1 MWGPAAY
8 LLVVLL
14 QAAEL
19 LPQRLQLCLQ
29 VGPAERQLVQDLAQP
44 VDVRLHALAQGQL
57 RLVPERERKQEGA
70 VSIRSHHL
78 LFSALHC
85 LPFLQPF
92 PNQSPRMLR
101 EAV

>member
-57 RLVPERERKQEGA
+57 RLVPERESKREQSA
-70 VSIRSHHL
+70 SDPIICSFLHYTVCLSYSHFLTSL
-78 LFSALHC
+78 LGC
-85 LPFLQPF
+85 
-92 PNQSPRMLR
+92 
-101 EAV
+101 

>member
-1 MWGPAAY
+1 VWGPAAY

-57 RLVPERERKQEGA
+57 RLVPERESKQKMRTL
-70 VSIRSHHL
+70 SPLMQRSPL
-78 LFSALHC
+78 AIYVLCTGFCC
-85 LPFLQPF
+85 L
-92 PNQSPRMLR
+92 S
-101 EAV
+101 

>member
-57 RLVPERERKQEGA
+57 RLVPERESKQKMRTL
-70 VSIRSHHL
+70 SPLMQRSPL
-78 LFSALHC
+78 AIYVLCTGFCC
-85 LPFLQPF
+85 L
-92 PNQSPRMLR
+92 S
-101 EAV
+101 